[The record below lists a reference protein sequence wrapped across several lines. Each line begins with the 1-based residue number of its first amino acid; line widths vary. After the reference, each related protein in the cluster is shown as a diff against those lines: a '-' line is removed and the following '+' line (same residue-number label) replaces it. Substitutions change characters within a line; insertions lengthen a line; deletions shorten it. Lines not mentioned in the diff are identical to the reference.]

1 MKPPLITIICFFK
14 SSNINVKNFDFL
26 YDFSNDLLHEKMSI
40 KRAIQEQEEMI
51 NEIVGLWDSF
61 KPTEESIIKKAK
73 SKKQGGKIFAA
84 WKSVLNNVDNLYKKR
99 ENRRNIHK
107 QRNHTRGFRINTA
120 RITTAERIK
129 LSRQKDVPH

>member
-1 MKPPLITIICFFK
+1 
-14 SSNINVKNFDFL
+14 
-26 YDFSNDLLHEKMSI
+26 MSI

-99 ENRRNIHK
+99 ENRPTFTSK
-107 QRNHTRGFRINTA
+107 E
-120 RITTAERIK
+120 ITPGDLELILRES
-129 LSRQKDVPH
+129 LLQKE

>member
-14 SSNINVKNFDFL
+14 SGNINVKNFDFL

-51 NEIVGLWDSF
+51 NEIMGLWDSF

-99 ENRRNIHK
+99 KSSKHSQAKKSHPGI
-107 QRNHTRGFRINTA
+107 
-120 RITTAERIK
+120 
-129 LSRQKDVPH
+129 